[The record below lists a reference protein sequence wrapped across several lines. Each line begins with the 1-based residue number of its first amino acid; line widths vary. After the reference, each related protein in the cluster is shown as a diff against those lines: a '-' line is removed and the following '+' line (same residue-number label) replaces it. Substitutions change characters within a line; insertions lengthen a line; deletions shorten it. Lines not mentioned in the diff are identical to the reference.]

1 MPPRITPF
9 SFEHSAFLPGQ
20 YATVQCSVPEGD
32 MPLYIKWLFK
42 GVPISE
48 AMGVSITK
56 VGKRISILSI
66 ESISAYNAGKYICKA
81 DNSAGMAMYAT
92 ELIVKG
98 KILFTFQKNF
108 ATFLF
113 FVYFLYSSSSETNLL

>member
-1 MPPRITPF
+1 
-9 SFEHSAFLPGQ
+9 
-20 YATVQCSVPEGD
+20 

-42 GVPISE
+42 GAPISE

-56 VGKRISILSI
+56 VGKRVSILTI

-81 DNSAGMAMYAT
+81 ENSAGMAMYAT

-98 KILFTFQKNF
+98 YLQKFHCIFIHIFYFYFHPLSILPQNLVF
-108 ATFLF
+108 FLKKHIKF
-113 FVYFLYSSSSETNLL
+113 YRRVVSKSRRNSRS